1 MNLEIKAFLQENQDA
16 AYAAFHKKLC
26 PDTAYPIVGV
36 RMPRLR
42 KFAKEL
48 AKRPSLVFENM
59 PQCYEEVM
67 LLGLTA
73 AYRKTPFVDKLPE
86 IWAILPKLDCWA
98 FTDCIAATF
107 RFADSELDD
116 VWDFCLECL
125 AQTHPYTRRFGLVMM
140 LAHLIRPEYISQVFS
155 AVSWI
160 TDENYYVRMA
170 QAWLLAELGT
180 HDFEMVENLLKSG
193 ALEIFTHN
201 KTISKLRDSYRITPE
216 QKDALVLL
224 RRKEETL

>member
-59 PQCYEEVM
+59 PQRYEEVM

-73 AYRKTPFVDKLPE
+73 AYRKTPFADKLPE

-98 FTDCIAATF
+98 FTDYLPVC
-107 RFADSELDD
+107 
-116 VWDFCLECL
+116 
-125 AQTHPYTRRFGLVMM
+125 G
-140 LAHLIRPEYISQVFS
+140 
-155 AVSWI
+155 
-160 TDENYYVRMA
+160 
-170 QAWLLAELGT
+170 
-180 HDFEMVENLLKSG
+180 
-193 ALEIFTHN
+193 
-201 KTISKLRDSYRITPE
+201 
-216 QKDALVLL
+216 
-224 RRKEETL
+224 